1 MAGITSWGPGWRK
14 FFLVLVLLG
23 TGSLTAKSKELLLG
37 EKAYSKGSFDTA
49 RKHFQEAID
58 NGDESGDP
66 HLYIGLILEARRQY
80 AESIQHFR
88 AAAER
93 PMQKKFK
100 KVAYWKMVILCR
112 QAKLYGES
120 LRYVDRL
127 QDMGEKSELFEKIR
141 AEAGNYQGP
150 VSSGGQTNASLKKAL
165 ALETELK
172 EREDQADDEAAEL
185 MRSIIAAYKAAI
197 AEDARLKDYRWKIA
211 QYYEKLKEPREAQA
225 TYKLIWENSEDP
237 SAAYKLGAFARRNGD
252 YAGSLKYFAAAL
264 EKPIEDPQLKF
275 FIRLN
280 AAQAHYGLG
289 HYPESFAH
297 AKIARRIGAD
307 LELKAKAAL
316 SVKRVFCLGALSA
329 GEADEEYCKFSK
341 KSESPVFLNLI
352 AMKRALAEK
361 NNEKAAS
368 YAAKIYEK
376 EAVET
381 DENEA
386 TMPAYAMSDLPV
398 AIGVLFKAEKYR
410 AVLELTERFR
420 KNLEKNK
427 DFNGWRAV
435 SFFALKEYGSA
446 LVEFDKIKNLTPSQ
460 MNLHLMTMA
469 HLGDWAGIRTKGSV
483 YLKNP
488 KARTK
493 LEGNFRKL
501 KLYAPLRQDAG
512 FEAWLKAATDAPAP
526 KAP

>member
-1 MAGITSWGPGWRK
+1 MIFQKRPLGLALVSCFLCWG
-14 FFLVLVLLG
+14 LA
-23 TGSLTAKSKELLLG
+23 AKSKEVVLG
-37 EKAYSKGSFDTA
+37 EKAYSKGAFDTA

-66 HLYIGLILEARRQY
+66 HLYIGLILESRRQY

-100 KVAYWKMVILCR
+100 KVAYWKMAILCR

-150 VSSGGQTNASLKKAL
+150 VAPTAGGATNAHLKKAI
-165 ALETELK
+165 ALEKEFK
-172 EREDQADDEAAEL
+172 EREEKDDDEAAEL
-185 MRSIIAAYKAAI
+185 MRSIIAAYKSAI

-211 QYYEKLKEPREAQA
+211 QYYEKLKEPREAQSI
-225 TYKLIWENSEDP
+225 YRQIWENSGDP
-237 SAAYKLGAFARRNGD
+237 SAAFKLGAAARRMGD
-252 YAGSLKYFAAAL
+252 YTGALKYFAAAL

-275 FIRLN
+275 YIRLN
-280 AAQAHYGLG
+280 AAQSHYGLA

-297 AKIARRIGAD
+297 AKVARRIAGD
-307 LELKAKAAL
+307 LEVKKKTAL
-316 SVKRVFCLGALSA
+316 SLKRIYCLGAISVN
-329 GEADEEYCKFSK
+329 EIDEEYCKFNK
-341 KSESPVFLNLI
+341 KEESPVFLNLI
-352 AMKRALAEK
+352 AMKRGLAEK
-361 NNEKAAS
+361 NNDKAAGF
-368 YAAKIYEK
+368 AAKIYEK
-376 EAVET
+376 EAIDI

-398 AIGVLFKAEKYR
+398 AIGVLFNAERYR

-420 KNLEKNK
+420 KNLQGMK
-427 DFNGWRAV
+427 DFSGWRGV

-446 LVEFDKIKNLTPSQ
+446 LIEFDKVKNPTTSQ
-460 MNLHLMTMA
+460 MNLHLMSMA
-469 HLGDWAGIRTKGSV
+469 HLGDWAGIKTKGTV
-483 YLKNP
+483 YLKNA
-488 KARTK
+488 KARPK
-493 LEGNFRKL
+493 LEANFRKL
-501 KLYAPLRQDAG
+501 KLYAPLRQDKD
-512 FEAWLKAATDAPAP
+512 FETWLKAATEPATP
-526 KAP
+526 TP